1 MNAAI
6 TDVGRMGV
14 GVRRGRRFEE
24 LITRQ
29 AAAGIAALYPFY
41 ALKNAEDFG

>member
-14 GVRRGRRFEE
+14 GVRGGGE
-24 LITRQ
+24 LMTRQ
-29 AAAGIAALYPFY
+29 AAMGIAALYPFY